1 MKKVNMNDVAKQAE
15 VSLTTVSRV
24 INNSGYVAEE
34 KRKRVENAIR
44 ETGYLLPI
52 QPEKPAHMENLIGL
66 ILRKISVNIFYDQ
79 LSSALLQEAD
89 KVGYSMVAM
98 YSNGDLCNDNLRGY
112 VEKLLKYKVS
122 GIVIC
127 GFGDEYLS
135 ESLRE
140 LLQECGIPI
149 VFVER
154 TAGCY
159 GFNRVLV
166 DNSLGTYYATRY
178 LIQKKHGRLLY
189 IGFDKKGSVEK
200 SRTKGFLHAVQEAG
214 YADSQ
219 YSIYSCPDSS
229 VASGYAAMKWALEK
243 QADITGVVAYFD
255 GYAAGA
261 MQYLYE
267 IGRKVPNDIEIIGH
281 DDTYAPNLAPPISS
295 VRMPFEEMGSAA
307 VNMILENQGN
317 TMDFF
322 AKTVSLEPK
331 LILRGGNAQAVFL

>member
-1 MKKVNMNDVAKQAE
+1 MKKISMNDVARQAG

-34 KRKRVENAIR
+34 KRKSVEKAIR

-52 QPEKPAHMENLIGL
+52 QPEQPEHTENLIGL

-98 YSNGDLCNDNLRGY
+98 YSSSDLCNENLRGY

-135 ESLRE
+135 EDLRS

-166 DNSLGTYYATRY
+166 DNSLGTYYATRH
-178 LIQKKHGRLLY
+178 LIQKKHERLLY
-189 IGFDKKGSVEK
+189 IGFDKNGSVEK
-200 SRTKGFLHAVQEAG
+200 SRTEGFLHAVREAG
-214 YADSQ
+214 FTESQ
-219 YSIYSCPDSS
+219 YLIYSCPDSS
-229 VASGYAAMKWALEK
+229 VASGYAAMKWAIGENVG
-243 QADITGVVAYFD
+243 ITGVVAYFD

-261 MQYLYE
+261 MQYLYK
-267 IGRKVPNDIEIIGH
+267 IGRKVPDEIEIIGH

-295 VRMPFEEMGSAA
+295 VHMPFEEMGAAA
-307 VNMILENQGN
+307 VNMIIENQGN

-331 LILRGGNAQAVFL
+331 LILRG